1 MLKDNQN
8 QENPWTTLT
17 SNSVYENNWIKIMHN
32 EVINPSG
39 NNGIYGIVHF
49 KNIAVGIIVMDN
61 EKNIYLVG
69 QFRYPINEYS
79 WEIPE
84 GGGSLDTDPL
94 IAAKRELKEETGIIA
109 RSWTKLFQI
118 HLSNS
123 ATDEK
128 AIIYLAQD
136 LEFTNAEPEE
146 TEDLALTK
154 LALQSF
160 IEMILNGQI
169 TDAITVTAGLWL
181 DRMISKREIN

>member
-1 MLKDNQN
+1 
-8 QENPWTTLT
+8 
-17 SNSVYENNWIKIMHN
+17 
-32 EVINPSG
+32 
-39 NNGIYGIVHF
+39 
-49 KNIAVGIIVMDN
+49 
-61 EKNIYLVG
+61 
-69 QFRYPINEYS
+69 
-79 WEIPE
+79 
-84 GGGSLDTDPL
+84 
-94 IAAKRELKEETGIIA
+94 KRELKEETGIIA